1 LFDVRLGWWLANPQ
15 GSMKN
20 CRLASPNFGFYYLL
34 CELLGATDDES
45 DYVYLSDGG
54 HFDLAQALRFGIAGW
69 FVDRWKMLALEDM
82 NHPRPGYQQKR
93 SVIRKWLSDLR
104 CHRVTMV

>member
-1 LFDVRLGWWLANPQ
+1 MAISGVATSPNMGFYSEPALAFLMSLFDVRLGWWLANPQ

-54 HFDLAQALRFGIAGW
+54 HLDLAQALRFGIVG
-69 FVDRWKMLALEDM
+69 
-82 NHPRPGYQQKR
+82 
-93 SVIRKWLSDLR
+93 
-104 CHRVTMV
+104 